1 MVEGV
6 MGIIRVPGFR
16 RRMMGQV
23 DIKRVYE
30 QAADEDGVRILVDR
44 LWPRGVSKER
54 AALSGWLKD
63 VAPSPDLRR
72 WWHHDP
78 DRFEDFARRYC
89 IELDDNPALEDLL
102 SIAREHDRTT
112 LVYAAKNPAVNHALI
127 LRDYVRQALDK
138 EDK

>member
-1 MVEGV
+1 MD
-6 MGIIRVPGFR
+6 
-16 RRMMGQV
+16 QV

-30 QAADEDGVRILVDR
+30 QAADEDGIRILVDR

-78 DRFEDFARRYC
+78 ERFEDFACRYRT
-89 IELDDNPALEDLL
+89 ELDDNPALEDLL
-102 SIAREHDRTT
+102 SIVREHDRTT
-112 LVYAAKNPAVNHALI
+112 LVYAAKDPAVNHALI
-127 LRDYVRQALDK
+127 LRDYIRQALEK
-138 EDK
+138 EGK

>member
-1 MVEGV
+1 
-6 MGIIRVPGFR
+6 
-16 RRMMGQV
+16 MGQV

-78 DRFEDFARRYC
+78 DRFEDFARRYRT
-89 IELDDNPALEDLL
+89 ELDDNPALEDLL
-102 SIAREHDRTT
+102 SIVREHDRTT
-112 LVYAAKNPAVNHALI
+112 LVYAAKDPAVNHALI
-127 LRDYVRQALDK
+127 LRDYLRQALDK
-138 EDK
+138 EDN